1 MSENP
6 SVKSNTAVT
15 EAPASWNTR
24 YTSPEGF
31 ICQITIRA
39 DSGKELLV
47 KAQAAIAHL
56 LEVGC
61 TPCDNLTFRSRSN
74 GNHAETNAE
83 GTSSTKVCP
92 VHNVEMRRWEKNGKV
107 WFSHKQEGGS
117 WCTGKGK

>member
-6 SVKSNTAVT
+6 SLKSSTVLT

-47 KAQAAIAHL
+47 KAQGAINHL
-56 LEVGC
+56 LDVGC
-61 TPCDNLTFRSRSN
+61 TPCVNLTFRPRSN

-83 GTSSTKVCP
+83 GTKVCP
-92 VHNVEMRRWEKNGKV
+92 VHNVEMKRWEKNGKV